1 MTCKALSFLLLN
13 ELSGLLILPHPAYDA
28 ELTTKNELRLIRKL
42 LE

>member
-1 MTCKALSFLLLN
+1 MTLKALSFLLLN
-13 ELSGLLILPHPAYDA
+13 ELSGLILPHPAYDA